1 MTVTPE
7 EAASLFDECRS
18 SEALLAV
25 EWTGG
30 VMPDFFDATVIGVE
44 SVPLIVSFRRIG
56 SGQEFHIDLS
66 AARMIQRTDLASG
79 NWELKVAFHD
89 NSWIR
94 FSTSRL

>member
-30 VMPDFFDATVIGVE
+30 VMPDFFDATVIEVE
-44 SVPLIVSFRRIG
+44 CRFD
-56 SGQEFHIDLS
+56 E
-66 AARMIQRTDLASG
+66 LALGKSSQLTCRQPG
-79 NWELKVAFHD
+79 
-89 NSWIR
+89 
-94 FSTSRL
+94 

>member
-7 EAASLFDECRS
+7 EAASLFAECRS

-56 SGQEFHIDLS
+56 AGQEFPIDLS

-79 NWELKVAFHD
+79 NWG
-89 NSWIR
+89 R
-94 FSTSRL
+94 